1 MVGSH
6 EVIES
11 DQQGHVTPLL
21 WFSHFRLNMR
31 GVTREHGEI
40 LLVLGALRHRNFMLL
55 AIAFAILWW
64 RKIRVCLNRRRG
76 RFSIL
81 DRNPAQL
88 SQMTELVHISD
99 EDCKNNLRMDRA
111 AFHLLCQLL
120 YDLGGL
126 RNSRYVNVQEKVT
139 VFLTQTVGTN
149 NFKAFSFRQSVLKL
163 HYLLLTEP
171 QLVPDDSTD
180 PRWESF
186 KGCLKALDSTYIDVQ
201 VPSIDKPRY
210 KNRKGQITV
219 NVLGV
224 CDMNMKFVYVF
235 TGWEGSAADSRVLHD
250 AITRTHGLRVP
261 KGNYYLSAWSSRR
274 PQNYQEYL
282 NMKHTRAQNC
292 LVEIVNS
299 GWKVDNG
306 FKAGFQRELEK
317 GMKKLL
323 PGTDL
328 VVNPHINSKI
338 HVWKKEYGALS
349 DLLSKSGICWNDS
362 THTIDVFNEDV
373 WEAKKRADP
382 QVKTMRYKSWPYYGQ
397 WLDIFG
403 KDRATGEHIMDP
415 IDTVNDLVRN
425 KEPIAS
431 EPVEG
436 QVENT
441 FACDKSEVE
450 EKTIKGKKRKVA
462 DSELGAFVETIGELI
477 KSNDQTFNSLAQHI
491 GPGQEAKI
499 TRKSLNE
506 IVRGIP
512 GLSLQVKL
520 KVCDDLVQNT
530 KRLNFFLSLPED
542 EQAKYIY
549 MLLDGCLT

>member
-111 AFHLLCQLL
+111 AFHRLCQLL

-171 QLVPDDSTD
+171 QPVPDDSTD

-186 KGCLKALDSTYIDVQ
+186 KMATNPLEGGLDQFMNDDGAQEHTNNVEIID
-201 VPSIDKPRY
+201 S
-210 KNRKGQITV
+210 
-219 NVLGV
+219 L
-224 CDMNMKFVYVF
+224 
-235 TGWEGSAADSRVLHD
+235 D
-250 AITRTHGLRVP
+250 ASPEWTLWRDTL
-261 KGNYYLSAWSSRR
+261 
-274 PQNYQEYL
+274 
-282 NMKHTRAQNC
+282 AQNMFNEWRSQQLCCVKQTVSNDCGKASRNKRSWSKIEEDALIQC

-441 FACDKSEVE
+441 FVCDKSEVE

-530 KRLNFFLSLPED
+530 KRLDFFLSLPED